1 MNMVARFLVAL
12 LLPAL
17 AIVVAAGAQ
26 EVLSLWVPAMNGSS
40 FGSMTL
46 GSYVGVI
53 LECAACA
60 IAGYWLFRCDRST
73 FYLGISE
80 IAPAAWAVA
89 LFVGVLPQGGVI
101 NWRSQLVWVLI
112 IGALAPPLGVALGW
126 LLSSHA
132 NGKGA

>member
-1 MNMVARFLVAL
+1 MNVVARFLVAL

-26 EVLSLWVPAMNGSS
+26 EVLSLWVPAMNGSP

-60 IAGYWLFRCDRST
+60 IAGSWLFRRDHST
-73 FYLGISE
+73 LHLGISE

-89 LFVGVLPQGGVI
+89 LLVGVLPQGGVI
-101 NWRSQLVWVLI
+101 NWRSQLVWVLVA
-112 IGALAPPLGVALGW
+112 GALAPALGVALGW
-126 LLSSHA
+126 LLSSHPNE
-132 NGKGA
+132 NGA